1 MARGAGAAIS
11 ETRGSSNVLA
21 LLGFGA
27 VIAALY
33 FARSILIPLA
43 LAFLFTFVLTP
54 LVERLQALK
63 LGRALSVL
71 LAVFLTLTIIVG
83 VGWIGSVQLVELASQ
98 LPQYKDNIHH
108 KLEGFQVQKAGSKS
122 GVVGKLSSSL
132 QQIGDLFSEPE
143 ARATARSPKQVVM
156 PVRVVEPA
164 RNLVQYARDLVGPLL
179 KPLETA
185 AIVIIFTVFMLFE
198 RESLRNR
205 LLRLVGQ
212 EQLSLATK
220 ALGDAAERVSRFL
233 LMQLVVNC
241 SFGLILG
248 VGLWAIGVPN
258 ALLFGVMGALLRF
271 IPYVGTLAAIVMPLL
286 LTLAVFDTWTPLLLT
301 IALFVVLEVTLA
313 NVVEPWL
320 YGAHTG
326 ISSLAILVAAV
337 FWASLWGP
345 VGLILSTPLTVCL
358 VVLGR
363 HVPHLQ
369 FLDILLG
376 DEPVLL
382 PAERFYQRLLALDV
396 DEARSIIQAGVKTSP
411 LVQVYDEIIVPAL
424 SMAEQ
429 DRYRS
434 ELRDASLE
442 FICQSTGEIV
452 REVGGL
458 QAEAPVLRSPGR
470 RIICFGA
477 SDAAD
482 EVTAAMLAQ
491 LLERAGFIALG
502 FSLSPPPV
510 SIIEQLSSDDSTD
523 IVCICALP
531 PLAAMHARS
540 LAKELRTRFPALTV
554 VVCLWA
560 TPEGQTERTEKLVGE
575 KILGTLAAAI
585 EEVANLSAGDLASPK
600 PADAVA

>member
-1 MARGAGAAIS
+1 MARVSAAAVPA
-11 ETRGSSNVLA
+11 TRASSNVFA

-27 VIAALY
+27 VVAALY

-54 LVERLQALK
+54 LVVRLQSLK
-63 LGRALSVL
+63 LGRSLSVL
-71 LAVFLTLTIIVG
+71 LAVAVTLTIVVG
-83 VGWIGSVQLVELASQ
+83 VGWMVSVQLVELASQ
-98 LPQYKDNIHH
+98 LPQYKDNIQH
-108 KLEGFQVQKAGSKS
+108 KLEGLQIPKAGAKA
-122 GVVGKLSSSL
+122 GVWGKLSGSF

-143 ARATARSPKQVVM
+143 SRAPAGSRKQVVM
-156 PVRVVEPA
+156 PVRVIDPP
-164 RNLVQYARDLVGPLL
+164 RNLVQYARELLGPLL
-179 KPLETA
+179 GPLETA

-220 ALGDAAERVSRFL
+220 ALGDAADRVSRFL
-233 LMQLVVNC
+233 LMQLIVNA

-248 VGLWAIGVPN
+248 LGLWFIGVPK
-258 ALLFGVMGALLRF
+258 ALLFGVLGALLRF

-286 LTLAVFDTWTPLLLT
+286 LALAVFDTWTPLLLT
-301 IALFVVLEVTLA
+301 FGLFVILELTIA

-396 DEARSIIQAGVKTSP
+396 EEARTIVQAALRTDS
-411 LVQVYDEIIVPAL
+411 LVHVYDQIIVPAL
-424 SMAEQ
+424 SIAEQ

-452 REVGGL
+452 QEVGSSS
-458 QAEAPVLRSPGR
+458 AEAPPPLLPGR
-470 RIICFGA
+470 RVICFGA
-477 SDAAD
+477 NDAAD

-491 LLERAGFIALG
+491 LLERAGYVALG
-502 FSLSPPPV
+502 FSLFPSPV
-510 SIIEQLSSDDSTD
+510 SVLEQFSSGDSTD
-523 IVCICALP
+523 IICICALP

-540 LAKELRTRFPALTV
+540 LGKELRTRFPELTI

-560 TPEGQTERTEKLVGE
+560 TTDAQIERTEKLVGE
-575 KILGTLAAAI
+575 KVVTTLAAAI
-585 EEVANLSAGDLASPK
+585 EHVSQLSSPV
-600 PADAVA
+600 PSNA

>member
-1 MARGAGAAIS
+1 M
-11 ETRGSSNVLA
+11 V
-21 LLGFGA
+21 
-27 VIAALY
+27 
-33 FARSILIPLA
+33 
-43 LAFLFTFVLTP
+43 
-54 LVERLQALK
+54 
-63 LGRALSVL
+63 
-71 LAVFLTLTIIVG
+71 
-83 VGWIGSVQLVELASQ
+83 SVQLVELVSQ
-98 LPQYKDNIHH
+98 LPQYKDNIDR
-108 KLEGFQVQKAGSKS
+108 KLEGLQIPKAGAKT
-122 GVVGKLSSSL
+122 GVLGNLSVSL
-132 QQIGDLFSEPE
+132 EQIGDLFSQPE
-143 ARATARSPKQVVM
+143 SRGPAGARKQVIT
-156 PVRVVEPA
+156 PVRIVEPP
-164 RNLVQYARDLVGPLL
+164 RNLVQYARDLLGPLM

-185 AIVIIFTVFMLFE
+185 VIVIIFTVFMLFE

-233 LMQLVVNC
+233 LMQLVVNA

-248 VGLWAIGVPN
+248 IGLWFIQVPN
-258 ALLFGVMGALLRF
+258 ALLFGVLAGLLRF

-286 LTLAVFDTWTPLLLT
+286 LALAVFNTWTPLLLT
-301 IALFVVLEVTLA
+301 FGLFVVLELTIA
-313 NVVEPWL
+313 NVIEPWL

-396 DEARSIIQAGVKTSP
+396 DEARSVVQAALKTDS
-411 LVQVYDEIIVPAL
+411 LIHVYDEIIVPAL
-424 SMAEQ
+424 SLAEQ

-442 FICQSTGEIV
+442 FICQSTGQIV
-452 REVGGL
+452 QELGANA
-458 QAEAPVLRSPGR
+458 AEELPPRRSGYR
-470 RIICFGA
+470 VICFGA

-482 EVTAAMLAQ
+482 EVTAAMLSQ
-491 LLERAGFIALG
+491 LLDLAGYVALS
-502 FSLSPPPV
+502 FSLLPSPV
-510 SIIEQLSSDDSTD
+510 AVLEHFSTGDATD
-523 IVCICALP
+523 IVCVCALP

-540 LAKELRTRFPALTV
+540 LGKELRTRFPELTIL
-554 VVCLWA
+554 VCLWA
-560 TPEGQTERTEKLVGE
+560 TTDPQIERTEKLVGE
-575 KILGTLAAAI
+575 KVVSTLAGAMA
-585 EEVANLSAGDLASPK
+585 EVANLSSPEPANMLADLERLG
-600 PADAVA
+600 

>member
-1 MARGAGAAIS
+1 MARVSAAAVPT
-11 ETRGSSNVLA
+11 TRASSNALA

-27 VIAALY
+27 VVAALY

-54 LVERLQALK
+54 LVVRLQGLK
-63 LGRALSVL
+63 LGRAPSVL
-71 LAVFLTLTIIVG
+71 LAVFVTLTIVMA
-83 VGWIGSVQLVELASQ
+83 VGWMVSVQLVELASQ
-98 LPQYKDNIHH
+98 LPQYKVNIQH
-108 KLEGFQVQKAGSKS
+108 KLEGLEIPKAGTQT
-122 GVVGKLSSSL
+122 GVWGKLSGSF
-132 QQIGDLFSEPE
+132 QQIGDLFTEPE
-143 ARATARSPKQVVM
+143 ARAPAGARKQVVM
-156 PVRVVEPA
+156 PVRVVDPP
-164 RNLVQYARDLVGPLL
+164 RNLAQYARDLLGPLL

-185 AIVIIFTVFMLFE
+185 AIVIIFTIFMLFE

-205 LLRLVGQ
+205 LLRLVGP

-220 ALGDAAERVSRFL
+220 ALGDAADRVSRFL

-248 VGLWAIGVPN
+248 IGIWFINIPN

-286 LTLAVFDTWTPLLLT
+286 LALAVFDTWTPLLLT
-301 IALFVVLEVTLA
+301 IGLFMVLELTIA

-358 VVLGR
+358 VVIGR

-396 DEARSIIQAGVKTSP
+396 DEARSIVQAALKTDS

-424 SMAEQ
+424 SIAEQ

-452 REVGGL
+452 QEVGSNL
-458 QAEAPVLRSPGR
+458 AKAPVPVALGR

-477 SDAAD
+477 DDAAD

-491 LLERAGFIALG
+491 LLERAGYVALG
-502 FSLSPPPV
+502 FSLSPSPV
-510 SIIEQLSSDDSTD
+510 SVLEQFSSGDAGD

-540 LAKELRTRFPALTV
+540 LGKDLRTRFPELTI

-560 TPEGQTERTEKLVGE
+560 TTDAQIERAEKLVGE
-575 KILGTLAAAI
+575 KVVSSLATALA
-585 EEVANLSAGDLASPK
+585 EVANLSSPVPANASLIREG
-600 PADAVA
+600 